1 MIVNNT
7 NNILLRLSPKQIE
20 AVTYTKGPLR
30 IIAGAGSGKTR
41 VLTHKIAWLISE
53 GIASPDHIMAVT
65 FTNKAAGE
73 MRSRIDAMIPGSAAS
88 RIRVSTFHGYGLQF
102 LFRHRESA
110 QKILNLREGFTV
122 FGRDDSRA
130 LMRDI
135 LNKDDTSESN
145 RSVVS
150 VLDAVSQDY
159 VAWSSI
165 KGSQTDRFGGDK
177 RLPSI
182 AEEYRRRLRENN
194 AVDFDD
200 LMILPLEVMEKDPAI
215 MQQERDR
222 IRWLFVDEYQ
232 DVNSAQS
239 KLLKYLVGK
248 DCIINVVG
256 DPDQAIYSW
265 RGADIDIILSFD
277 HEFPKAHTIVLE
289 ENYRS
294 TKNILDASN
303 ALIRCNSNRVK
314 KKLQT
319 SKQTGDKIYTMF
331 AADDLQESDFLV
343 QEIDRL
349 CRVKSYSYSDIVV
362 LYRQNSMS
370 RLLEKTFLK
379 EKIPCRI
386 IRGVS
391 FYERMEVKDVLSIL
405 KLALNPADT
414 VSFERIAKIH
424 ALIEGMGPKT
434 LGRWNDWV
442 TSASASPEFLGMP
455 PAPEDLWGAVA
466 AGKWNVKGKAGES
479 VKKFARH
486 MCKLLEISDE
496 GISGAV
502 DYVLKDM
509 GYMGHLAS
517 HDISTYEDRLNNVLE
532 MKSIVPGGNLFETL
546 AEAAL
551 FTDADTVNNSSDAVG
566 LMTLHAAK
574 GLEFPVVFIIGLEE
588 GIFPHTPRED
598 CADAEGEMEEE
609 RRLCYVGMTRAEE
622 RLYMT
627 CAKARMMFGTTMYNA
642 PSRFL
647 DEIPDDFKKIDNRS
661 RASSSYVYRD
671 KYRGKYGGKSNNGRY
686 RFW

>member
-1 MIVNNT
+1 MTDNT

-53 GIASPDHIMAVT
+53 GMASAEQIMAVT

-73 MRSRIDAMIPGSAAS
+73 MRTRIDAMIPGHAAS
-88 RIRVSTFHGYGLQF
+88 RIRVGTFHGYGLQF
-102 LFRHRESA
+102 LFRHREAA

-122 FGRDDSRA
+122 FGRDESRA
-130 LMRDI
+130 LMKEI
-135 LNKDDTSESN
+135 LNKDDGSPESE

-150 VLDAVSQDY
+150 VCDAVSNDY
-159 VAWSSI
+159 VSRSDA
-165 KGSQTDRFGGDK
+165 GRFGGDK
-177 RLPSI
+177 RLASI

-200 LMILPLEVMEKDPAI
+200 LMILPLVVMEKMPDI
-215 MQQERDR
+215 QRQEQER

-232 DVNSAQS
+232 DVNPAQAR
-239 KLLKYLVGK
+239 LLKYLVSK
-248 DCIINVVG
+248 ECIINVVG

-265 RGADIDIILSFD
+265 RGADIEVILNFD
-277 HEFPKAHTIVLE
+277 LEFPKSHTIILE

-303 ALIRCNSNRVK
+303 ALIRCNPNRIK
-314 KKLQT
+314 KKLRT
-319 SKQTGDKIYTMF
+319 SQRVGEKIHTMF
-331 AADDLQESDFLV
+331 AADDMQEAYFLV

-349 CRVKSYSYSDIVV
+349 HRVQNYRYSDIAV

-370 RLLEKTFLK
+370 RLLEKTFLR

-414 VSFERIAKIH
+414 VSFERIAKIRGF
-424 ALIEGMGPKT
+424 LEGMGPKT

-442 TSASASPEFLGMP
+442 ASASASPEFLGMP
-455 PAPEDLWGAVA
+455 LTSEDFWGAVS

-479 VKKFARH
+479 VKKFAVH
-486 MCKLLEISDE
+486 MCNLLDISDE
-496 GISGAV
+496 GIGEAI
-502 DYVLKDM
+502 DYVLDDM
-509 GYMGHLAS
+509 GYRGHLAAY
-517 HDISTYEDRLNNVLE
+517 DTNTYEDRINNVLE

-551 FTDADTVNNSSDAVG
+551 FTDADTARDDVDSVG

-574 GLEFPVVFIIGLEE
+574 GLEFPVVFMVGLEE
-588 GIFPHTPRED
+588 GIFPHNPRED
-598 CADAEGEMEEE
+598 CEDPDLEMEEE

-627 CAKARMMFGTTMYNA
+627 AASARMMFGTTMHYP

-647 DEIPDDFKKIDNRS
+647 DEIPDEYKNIDNRS
-661 RASSSYVYRD
+661 ASSRGNPYRNN
-671 KYRGKYGGKSNNGRY
+671 YGSKYGTKSSNRRY